1 MKKAVFLVCFH
12 LGGGRVHI
20 SVAFVYKRY
29 FRKNHKKLVMVI
41 SYGWSCELDN
51 GGQGW
56 VVDFTVYL
64 LTFLPIYCLFRKL
77 LNIGK

>member
-1 MKKAVFLVCFH
+1 MKKAVYFH
-12 LGGGRVHI
+12 LGGREYI
-20 SVAFVYKRY
+20 FLFAFVHKKH
-29 FRKNHKKLVMVI
+29 FRKNHKKLVTVI

-64 LTFLPIYCLFRKL
+64 LIFLQYIVYLENC
-77 LNIGK
+77 